1 VSAIEWLRR
10 PQLEG
15 PRALCAFGGWG
26 DAGDAS
32 TGALRYLIAHLE
44 GEVVARL
51 DPDPFYEFQA
61 RRPLVGFENGIRSI
75 HWPENQIHALRHPGG
90 DLVAILGEEPH
101 LHWRDFCDEL
111 ATALEQLGVGK
122 VVLLGAFLG
131 QVAHTRAAPLV
142 GSAPDARSLH
152 GLGIEVSGYEG
163 PTGIV
168 GVLTQRLVEL
178 GFEAMSIWA
187 AVPHYLSNQ
196 SFPPAVHA
204 LVGKAVEVLG
214 IQLDLSE
221 LGKAAVEFRHTVD
234 AVVADNDEL
243 QSYIQRLEKAAEQGT
258 EEIETGDVDPG
269 DGLITEIEKFLE
281 ER

>member
-10 PQLEG
+10 PQLQG
-15 PRALCAFGGWG
+15 PPALCAFGGWG

-44 GEVVARL
+44 GEPIARL
-51 DPDPFYEFQA
+51 DPDQFYEFQA
-61 RRPLVGFENGIRSI
+61 RRPQVEFEDGVRSI
-75 HWPENQIHALRHPGG
+75 HWPENQVHALRHQGG
-90 DLVAILGEEPH
+90 DLVAMVGEEPH
-101 LHWRDFCDEL
+101 LRWRTFSDEL
-111 ATALEQLGVGK
+111 ATALQQLGVGK

-131 QVAHTRAAPLV
+131 QVAHTRPVPLV
-142 GSAPDARSLH
+142 GSAADARVLR
-152 GLGIEVSGYEG
+152 GLQIEVSGYEG

-168 GVLTQRLVEL
+168 GVLTQRLAEL

-204 LVGKAVEVLG
+204 LVEKAAEVLG
-214 IQLDLSE
+214 IRLDLSE
-221 LGKAAVEFRHTVD
+221 LAKAAREFRHTVD
-234 AVVADNDEL
+234 AVVADNEEL
-243 QSYIQRLEKAAEQGT
+243 RNYIQRLEQAAELGPG
-258 EEIETGDVDPG
+258 ELDRGEIEADDE
-269 DGLITEIEKFLE
+269 LITEIERFLE